1 MRKGSV
7 RVVNEDW
14 YGYIKERYGNI
25 KELSEELSFAVWK
38 RFWGGLRLEQP
49 IFMIGCPRSGTS
61 VAARLFGLH
70 PDVTN
75 FSEAGE
81 IWDPRHY
88 YDPEVDHY
96 WTASDVTPEDIGR
109 LHDRF
114 EFHRRLKRAKRLINK
129 HPRNSVRI
137 DYVRAIF
144 PDAVFIH
151 IIRDGR
157 AVVRSI
163 VESTKRDPSRQ
174 RIPMGRFCKPPNWR
188 DLLRNDPVEQA
199 ALQWRE
205 VVLHILT
212 KRQELGES
220 YHELKYEDLCQ
231 DCRGVLGDAFAFAK
245 LHNGVDVLELLP
257 ERLGSQNFKWQRS
270 LDQEQIETIN
280 RIQAPLLREF
290 GYGL

>member
-1 MRKGSV
+1 
-7 RVVNEDW
+7 
-14 YGYIKERYGNI
+14 
-25 KELSEELSFAVWK
+25 
-38 RFWGGLRLEQP
+38 
-49 IFMIGCPRSGTS
+49 
-61 VAARLFGLH
+61 
-70 PDVTN
+70 
-75 FSEAGE
+75 
-81 IWDPRHY
+81 
-88 YDPEVDHY
+88 
-96 WTASDVTPEDIGR
+96 
-109 LHDRF
+109 
-114 EFHRRLKRAKRLINK
+114 
-129 HPRNSVRI
+129 
-137 DYVRAIF
+137 
-144 PDAVFIH
+144 
-151 IIRDGR
+151 
-157 AVVRSI
+157 
-163 VESTKRDPSRQ
+163 
-174 RIPMGRFCKPPNWR
+174 MGRFCKPPNWR

-220 YHELKYEDLCQ
+220 YHEFKYEDLCQ